1 MKTSRQDQYCMDP
14 CTMKTTGRRGRRAS
28 ARQQGLSLLELSIA
42 IVIAALVL
50 FSVFRLIVTGV
61 RSQAQS
67 RVSAKVTALAQK
79 ALEETR
85 LVVYNLGSTGNLL
98 PAATSTRK
106 PFDPPDEAFGYT
118 VAFYKYQSF
127 SFPPDLDF
135 KPPLLP
141 TIHISSPD
149 PDKTMYMI
157 AIQVTADG
165 PLAPDGI
172 TRRTG
177 YKSLQVITLMHY
189 PVYQS
194 SIPPI
199 TTMMPPSLH
208 PPPPVPAVPIGMPGP
223 PY

>member
-1 MKTSRQDQYCMDP
+1 MPY
-14 CTMKTTGRRGRRAS
+14 GRGRTAS
-28 ARQQGLSLLELSIA
+28 ARQRGLSLLELSIA

-61 RSQAQS
+61 RSQAQG

-85 LVVYNLGSTGNLL
+85 LVVYNLGRTGNLL
-98 PAATSTRK
+98 PAAPTTRK

-118 VAFYKYQSF
+118 VAFYKYKSF

-135 KPPLLP
+135 DSPLPLVP

-194 SIPPI
+194 SIPPT

-208 PPPPVPAVPIGMPGP
+208 PPPHLPAVPIGMPGP